1 MLAPRQL
8 SQEELDR
15 AICSMQRLE
24 RVTIELVPGGFLW
37 KLDGDGREVL
47 AGFSGPEQLAD
58 MLQVTEVLL
67 NTEFGIEEQ
76 RLCQPALN

>member
-1 MLAPRQL
+1 MLTPRQL
-8 SQEELDR
+8 SQEELDQ
-15 AICSMQRLE
+15 AICGMERLE

-37 KLDGDGREVL
+37 KLHGDGREVL

-58 MLQVTEVLL
+58 MLQVTEVLI
-67 NTEFGIEEQ
+67 NTEFGIAGE